1 MKTLL
6 AETFEQIVAAQQHRV
21 LAVCRRVLGESG
33 EAEEAAQDTFMKLH
47 RHWQHMEGDPGPWL
61 YRTAVNT
68 CLDRKRVPRRGE
80 PIIEIVDRRAGPAEL
95 AEVRQRWERVKV
107 ALGQLPA
114 QERAA
119 ITLRDIEGLTTTE
132 VAALLGTT
140 EGTVRSQIAAA
151 RMKLRRLV

>member
-6 AETFEQIVAAQQHRV
+6 AETFEQIVAAQQDRV
-21 LAVCRRVLGESG
+21 LADTG
-33 EAEEAAQDTFMKLH
+33 EAEEAVQDTFMKFH
-47 RHWQHMEGDPGPWL
+47 RHWERMEGDPGPGL

-68 CLDRKRVPRRGE
+68 CLDRKRVPRRSE
-80 PIIEIVDRRAGPAEL
+80 ALVEMADLRPGPAEL
-95 AEVRQRWERVKV
+95 AEVRQRWQRVKV
-107 ALGQLPA
+107 ALSQLPE

-119 ITLRDIEGLTTTE
+119 ITLRDIEGLTTAE
-132 VAALLGTT
+132 VAAFLGTT

>member
-6 AETFEQIVAAQQHRV
+6 AETFEQIVSAQQDRV
-21 LAVCRRVLGESG
+21 LAVCRRVLGDTG

-47 RHWQHMEGDPGPWL
+47 RHWERIEGDPGPWL

-68 CLDRKRVPRRGE
+68 CLDRNRVPRRSE
-80 PIIEIVDRRAGPAEL
+80 ALVEMADLRPGPAEL
-95 AEVRQRWERVKV
+95 AEVRQRWQRVKV
-107 ALGQLPA
+107 ALSQLPE

-119 ITLRDIEGLTTTE
+119 ITLRDIEGLTTPE

>member
-1 MKTLL
+1 MRTLL
-6 AETFEQIVAAQQHRV
+6 AETFEQVVAAQQDRV
-21 LAVCRRVLGESG
+21 LAVCRRVLGETG

-47 RHWQHMEGDPGPWL
+47 RHWDQMEGDAGPWL

-68 CLDRKRVPRRGE
+68 CLDRKRVPRRSE
-80 PIIEIVDRRAGPAEL
+80 AMVEMADRRAGPAEL
-95 AEVRQRWERVKV
+95 AEVRQRWERVKR
-107 ALGQLPA
+107 ALGELPT

-119 ITLRDIEGLTTTE
+119 ITLRDIEGLTTAE

>member
-6 AETFEQIVAAQQHRV
+6 AETFEQIVSAQQDRV
-21 LAVCRRVLGESG
+21 LAVCRRVLGDTG

-47 RHWQHMEGDPGPWL
+47 RHWERMEGDPGPWL

-68 CLDRKRVPRRGE
+68 CLDRKRVPRRSE
-80 PIIEIVDRRAGPAEL
+80 ALVEMADLRPGPAEL
-95 AEVRQRWERVKV
+95 AEVRQRWQRVKV
-107 ALGQLPA
+107 ALSQLPE

-119 ITLRDIEGLTTTE
+119 ITLRDIEGLTTPE